1 MTARDDAGCG
11 TGSARR
17 RRERRLRS
25 FLRHERMAIAMTLAK
40 YKHHSAQRQ
49 KKVRVTEFFSIF
61 SESCVED
68 LLMEDGV
75 FPSVLW
81 VMPVPQIQE
90 RIMEIDVETLA
101 VQEQV
106 VEEIPEVQVV
116 ERPPRPKMAA
126 QLMALP
132 KTVLLDGIQQQT
144 GVQTVDAPASQV
156 VEELG
161 DAHTGEE
168 VPLELHSHLS
178 IMFFVSV
185 KATNSGRKEKWAMQ
199 SCPSI
204 KRRARWSLCCERRT
218 R

>member
-40 YKHHSAQRQ
+40 YKHNSAQRQ
-49 KKVRVTEFFSIF
+49 KKVRVTEFFPMF

-68 LLMEDGV
+68 LPMEDGV

-126 QLMALP
+126 QQMALP
-132 KTVLLDGIQQQT
+132 KSVLLDGIQQQT
-144 GVQTVDAPASQV
+144 GVQTVDARARKF
-156 VEELG
+156 
-161 DAHTGEE
+161 
-168 VPLELHSHLS
+168 HLS
-178 IMFFVSV
+178 F
-185 KATNSGRKEKWAMQ
+185 T
-199 SCPSI
+199 
-204 KRRARWSLCCERRT
+204 RT
-218 R
+218 GQ